1 MTSLID
7 VLSEE
12 QRKAL
17 DARWAE
23 AVREEAAARRA
34 SGQETSRPEPKAQVN
49 VPRTGLL
56 TCRQFGQVLAARQAA
71 RRRL

>member
-23 AVREEAAARRA
+23 AVREEAARQA
-34 SGQETSRPEPKAQVN
+34 SSQETSRPEPKAQVK
-49 VPRTGLL
+49 VPGTGLL

-71 RRRL
+71 RRRP